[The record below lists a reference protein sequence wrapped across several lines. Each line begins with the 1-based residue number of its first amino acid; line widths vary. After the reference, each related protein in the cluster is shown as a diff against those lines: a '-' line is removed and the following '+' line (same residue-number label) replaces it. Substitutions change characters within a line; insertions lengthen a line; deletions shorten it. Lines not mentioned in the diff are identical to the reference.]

1 MILVASLNKDKVK
14 VYNDDNYKYMDNFC
28 NLSEIKDSNNI
39 LILRNIN
46 VKKDGILKK
55 YDYFLEEIFISLNID
70 LVISN
75 KKNKKLIEICKYYKI
90 PVVFL

>member
-39 LILRNIN
+39 LILRNIT